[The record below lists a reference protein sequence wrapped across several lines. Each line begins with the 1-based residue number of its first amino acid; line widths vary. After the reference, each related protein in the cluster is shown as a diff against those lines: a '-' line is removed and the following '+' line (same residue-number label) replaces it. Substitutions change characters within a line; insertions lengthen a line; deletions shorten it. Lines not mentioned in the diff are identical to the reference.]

1 MQAPLKHP
9 RAAQP
14 ATLMTAARTAT
25 EPHLQ
30 PATPALARA
39 LRSRDLAAE
48 ESAGTGGTARVLIIT
63 PATARLAGQVCAAGD
78 GRPWSWRSG
87 QPPCPGTTLII
98 AWLAVTDAISVTAAT
113 GYATVAGH
121 GTGNLTEDSA
131 TGAGKDDAL

>member
-1 MQAPLKHP
+1 MQTPLKHP
-9 RAAQP
+9 RAAKP

-39 LRSRDLAAE
+39 LRSRSPAAE
-48 ESAGTGGTARVLIIT
+48 ESAGTGGTARVPIIT
-63 PATARLAGQVCAAGD
+63 PATVRLARHICAAED
-78 GRPWSWRSG
+78 GKPWSWRSG
-87 QPPCPGTTLII
+87 QPLCPGAALVI
-98 AWLAVTDAISVTAAT
+98 AWLAVTVVISVTAAI

-131 TGAGKDDAL
+131 TGAGKEDAL